1 MQIRFIS
8 RFAVGSILRDMAFP
22 NVKNCF
28 VGPVKPKFP
37 ERLNLLGRRC
47 EVWSPSGELLTRN
60 EKNENQVWYM
70 LQFSFYYVFVRMFC
84 AEVLFIRMSQC

>member
-1 MQIRFIS
+1 MQIRLIS
-8 RFAVGSILRDMAFP
+8 RFAVGSILRGMAFP

-28 VGPVKPKFP
+28 IGSVKPKFP
-37 ERLNLLGRRC
+37 ERLNLQGRRC

-60 EKNENQVWYM
+60 EKNKNQVWYM
-70 LQFSFYYVFVRMFC
+70 LQFYYVSVRMFC

>member
-8 RFAVGSILRDMAFP
+8 QFAIGSILRGMAFA

-28 VGPVKPKFP
+28 IGSVKPKFP
-37 ERLNLLGRRC
+37 ERLNLQGRRC
-47 EVWSPSGELLTRN
+47 EVWSPSGELLTQN
-60 EKNENQVWYM
+60 EKNKKQVWYT
-70 LQFSFYYVFVRMFC
+70 LQFSFYYVFVRMFS